1 MKKLILI
8 LGVLGVT
15 IYPQYPVKW
24 EQILKDDNIKNY
36 KILIEYYNF
45 QTRILITNAA
55 IQIERKEYIY
65 DNPVSAT
72 PSRIINYQEQRE
84 ISVQKLKELLKVF
97 KDNKFFLLKSEYGAP
112 EDQRFYPTYIKLE
125 IIDGSNKFSK
135 EVIFRSNPM
144 YSGPPYEFLKIEKE
158 ILNMIKN

>member
-8 LGVLGVT
+8 LGVLGVA

-36 KILIEYYNF
+36 KVLIEYYNF
-45 QTRILITNAA
+45 QTRILITNTA

-65 DNPVSAT
+65 DNPVSAI

-97 KDNKFFLLKSEYGAP
+97 KDNKFFLLKSE
-112 EDQRFYPTYIKLE
+112 
-125 IIDGSNKFSK
+125 
-135 EVIFRSNPM
+135 
-144 YSGPPYEFLKIEKE
+144 
-158 ILNMIKN
+158 